1 MKQETFD
8 RISGLTSIKD
18 TNILRNILMRMSE
31 DLHDEGLDKEDI
43 IEFFQKVV
51 ELEIDDI
58 LDDEEENKRTNSC
71 EMVNRAF
78 KLG

>member
-31 DLHDEGLDKEDI
+31 DLHDEGFDKEDI

-58 LDDEEENKRTNSC
+58 LDDDE
-71 EMVNRAF
+71 
-78 KLG
+78 

>member
-1 MKQETFD
+1 MREETFD

-31 DLHDEGLDKEDI
+31 DLHDEGFDKEDI

-58 LDDEEENKRTNSC
+58 LDDEE
-71 EMVNRAF
+71 
-78 KLG
+78 

>member
-1 MKQETFD
+1 MRQEVFD
-8 RISGLTSIKD
+8 RIDGSVSIKD

-31 DLHDEGLDKEDI
+31 DLHDEGFEKGEI

-58 LDDEEENKRTNSC
+58 LDDEE
-71 EMVNRAF
+71 
-78 KLG
+78 

>member
-1 MKQETFD
+1 MRQEVFD

-31 DLHDEGLDKEDI
+31 NLHGEGFDKEDI

-58 LDDEEENKRTNSC
+58 LDDEE
-71 EMVNRAF
+71 
-78 KLG
+78 

>member
-8 RISGLTSIKD
+8 RINGLTSIKD

-31 DLHDEGLDKEDI
+31 DLHDEGFDKEDI

-51 ELEIDDI
+51 ELEINDI
-58 LDDEEENKRTNSC
+58 LDDEE
-71 EMVNRAF
+71 
-78 KLG
+78 